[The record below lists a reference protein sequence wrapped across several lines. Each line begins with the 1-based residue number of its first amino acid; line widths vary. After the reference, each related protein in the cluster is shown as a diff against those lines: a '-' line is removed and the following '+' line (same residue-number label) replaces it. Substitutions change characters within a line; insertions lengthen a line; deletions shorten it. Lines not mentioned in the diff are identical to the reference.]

1 MRRQLFAA
9 VLLVLATVLTG
20 QAQSAPTLRFAS
32 PTDETYASGL
42 VVLRVVVDGD
52 SAASLIEDVTFFADG
67 RQVCVVP
74 GTTPQCKWDAGPQL
88 TTHAI
93 RAVARLKSG
102 GRLVANVRT
111 KDAGYVEAVSVDAV
125 LASAVVTEGGRFVKG
140 LTRDDFKILDDGRER
155 PVTSFQSNEAPLEVV
170 LALDVSA
177 SMSTALADVK
187 AAAEG
192 LLRALRPQD
201 RVTVVAFNNALF
213 TLSRG
218 VTGTEALPAL
228 NKLTAW
234 GATALYD
241 VIVRSL
247 QLLSRQPG
255 KHALVIFSD
264 GDDSASQATLDQ
276 VRKLVADSDAMV
288 MAVGLGRGS
297 TVDELKEK
305 LESLA
310 DASGGRVLFAEKS
323 DELTASFAKVVED
336 LINQY
341 TLGFEPERDGRDH
354 QIRVQVPG
362 RGVRVRARR
371 VYTAPPEL
379 PSAK

>member
-1 MRRQLFAA
+1 M
-9 VLLVLATVLTG
+9 
-20 QAQSAPTLRFAS
+20 
-32 PTDETYASGL
+32 
-42 VVLRVVVDGD
+42 
-52 SAASLIEDVTFFADG
+52 
-67 RQVCVVP
+67 
-74 GTTPQCKWDAGPQL
+74 
-88 TTHAI
+88 
-93 RAVARLKSG
+93 
-102 GRLVANVRT
+102 RT

-140 LTRDDFKILDDGRER
+140 LTRDDFKIFDDGRER

-276 VRKLVADSDAMV
+276 VRKLVADSDAML

-341 TLGFEPERDGRDH
+341 TLGFEPQRDGRDH